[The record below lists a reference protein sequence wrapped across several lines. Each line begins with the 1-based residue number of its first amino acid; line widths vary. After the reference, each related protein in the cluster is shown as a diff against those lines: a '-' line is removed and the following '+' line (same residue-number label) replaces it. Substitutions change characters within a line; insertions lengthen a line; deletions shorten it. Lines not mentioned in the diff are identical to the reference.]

1 MEPTVTIIDKPGS
14 TREAGD
20 IMFYTF
26 LALIASVVRSGGATE
41 TLFRGRN
48 LEAGR

>member
-1 MEPTVTIIDKPGS
+1 MEPAVTIIDKPGP
-14 TREAGD
+14 TRKAGE

-26 LALIASVVRSGGATE
+26 LALIASVFRSVGATG
-41 TLFRGRN
+41 TLFVGRN